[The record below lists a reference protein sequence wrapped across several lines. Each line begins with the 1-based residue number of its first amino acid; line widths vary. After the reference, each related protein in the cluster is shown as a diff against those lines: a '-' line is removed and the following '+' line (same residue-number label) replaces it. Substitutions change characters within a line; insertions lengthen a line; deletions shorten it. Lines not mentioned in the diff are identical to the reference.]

1 MQDVPIHCPA
11 PEEATDM
18 EKLLCDKA
26 KAPKPDASEMQPLSG
41 GGGGDQP
48 PKKPPVPVGD

>member
-1 MQDVPIHCPA
+1 
-11 PEEATDM
+11 M